1 MNKEEKID
9 VICRQTDYDK
19 EKAKKLLKEYDDN
32 YLKVIE
38 FYLGVNKKN
47 DNDKVNA
54 SFTNTRYAIMR
65 NKLNVSKNLI
75 N

>member
-1 MNKEEKID
+1 MNEEEKIEI
-9 VICRQTDYDK
+9 ICRQTDYDK
-19 EKAKKLLKEYDDN
+19 EKSKKILKEYDGN

-38 FYLGVNKKN
+38 FYLGVSKKN
-47 DNDKVNA
+47 NSDEINA
-54 SFTNTRYAIMR
+54 SFTNTRYSIMR